1 MVSTTSEPGHDR
13 RREVLDDAVLPV
25 QGRVEHDLG
34 QPLLLERAHTL
45 HDLFGRAGEADRL
58 RRVSRAARA
67 STAQQLDR
75 IIWLSV
81 TQQWVKPRFSAC
93 VM

>member
-1 MVSTTSEPGHDR
+1 MVSTNSEPGHDR

-45 HDLFGRAGEADRL
+45 HDLFGPAGEADRL

-81 TQQWVKPRFSAC
+81 TQQWVKPRFSAW

>member
-1 MVSTTSEPGHDR
+1 
-13 RREVLDDAVLPV
+13 
-25 QGRVEHDLG
+25 
-34 QPLLLERAHTL
+34 
-45 HDLFGRAGEADRL
+45 
-58 RRVSRAARA
+58 VSRAARA

-81 TQQWVKPRFSAC
+81 TQQWVKPRFSAW